1 VRSVQEA
8 RDSLKDLPIVW
19 NKLRA
24 DVQLVMQSGLDYDDA
39 LELVQGD
46 NVVHPRFYSRS
57 LEAMLA
63 QMMYWRELDQTP
75 WTKFVP
81 SWYFKDAEALMDDL
95 EENGGRPERWNQL
108 PASSLDDARELNK
121 ALFEDVGSNDAD
133 DDQDEDFDPKAL
145 DAGSGRRT
153 TPPRAAKRRHSVTS
167 DSGVSTAG
175 ASGKV
180 TTPPAKKRRPAQER
194 TKSPLARKAY
204 AELSGDELWVIEEP
218 GRGVTS
224 WRHHGI
230 LMKFFPGTA
239 NAVEQT
245 TSFPDYIPNLSVPD
259 VKDEVR
265 ERWSLAG
272 IQAVYDENPWD
283 ALFEGR
289 SSYLILHN
297 RSVVNSTFI
306 QGALDRIVAAM
317 KKHRKAFWLVGH
329 WFYVPSDRDDKTQTL
344 VQERK
349 SLCDS
354 AKREYQHLL
363 NELADEGFPQSILEE
378 PGVWTYPV
386 CSGTRAPRTRIASS
400 TCPRNSRIVSC
411 TRKIAAAF
419 WSPRS
424 TLKRRSPNDRVG
436 VR

>member
-1 VRSVQEA
+1 
-8 RDSLKDLPIVW
+8 
-19 NKLRA
+19 
-24 DVQLVMQSGLDYDDA
+24 
-39 LELVQGD
+39 
-46 NVVHPRFYSRS
+46 
-57 LEAMLA
+57 
-63 QMMYWRELDQTP
+63 
-75 WTKFVP
+75 
-81 SWYFKDAEALMDDL
+81 
-95 EENGGRPERWNQL
+95 
-108 PASSLDDARELNK
+108 
-121 ALFEDVGSNDAD
+121 
-133 DDQDEDFDPKAL
+133 
-145 DAGSGRRT
+145 
-153 TPPRAAKRRHSVTS
+153 
-167 DSGVSTAG
+167 
-175 ASGKV
+175 
-180 TTPPAKKRRPAQER
+180 
-194 TKSPLARKAY
+194 
-204 AELSGDELWVIEEP
+204 
-218 GRGVTS
+218 
-224 WRHHGI
+224 
-230 LMKFFPGTA
+230 
-239 NAVEQT
+239 
-245 TSFPDYIPNLSVPD
+245 
-259 VKDEVR
+259 
-265 ERWSLAG
+265 
-272 IQAVYDENPWD
+272 
-283 ALFEGR
+283 
-289 SSYLILHN
+289 
-297 RSVVNSTFI
+297 VNSTFI